1 MAVFVV
7 AYQVSRRAHPGLSD
21 QLMRLGAVR
30 AIESVWLLEWHGTA
44 AQVRD
49 LLSPH
54 MGNSDHPIFVAE
66 LTGRAMWAGS
76 GMMPP
81 SPTWLLQRIR
91 RLDPAAQSVGDENE
105 GA

>member
-7 AYQVSRRAHPGLSD
+7 AYDVPRRAHPGLSD
-21 QLMRLGAVR
+21 QLTRLGAVR
-30 AIESVWLLEWHGTA
+30 AMASVWLLDWHGTA

-49 LLSPH
+49 LLSTS
-54 MGNSDHPIFVAE
+54 NSDHFIFVAE
-66 LTGRAMWAGS
+66 LTDNAMWAGS

-81 SPTWLLQRIR
+81 SPTWLLQRVR
-91 RLDPAAQSVGDENE
+91 RLDPRARSASSDDD